1 MTVLESGRLA
11 IKRLS
16 SNSLTRMLRWTP
28 QYIRRTPSRTRRP
41 LTYGHTRIKKKEKR
55 PREKEKTESKKRR
68 NRKRGNR
75 KRKERE
81 GIERE
86 RKEGIERERKERE

>member
-1 MTVLESGRLA
+1 MTLLESGRLA

-41 LTYGHTRIKKKEKR
+41 LTYGDARIKKKGEETQ
-55 PREKEKTESKKRR
+55 RERKKQGKEKV
-68 NRKRGNR
+68 
-75 KRKERE
+75 
-81 GIERE
+81 
-86 RKEGIERERKERE
+86 RKEGIERERKNREKRKQENRE